1 MATSST
7 SPASVASLTAP
18 PAFAGV
24 SKFASSLQQVLT
36 RAVGIASLPLN
47 IDQAELTKLNTA
59 QSDIQGLDTAFTTLQ
74 QSIGSIQSKVTSGL
88 LTASLSDSSTV
99 TATVSAGAAAGTYNI
114 SVGSLG
120 SFSTALSNAGASPVT
135 NPATQ
140 GISSSATFNLI
151 IGAQPAITITP
162 SSTNLQDLAAAI
174 NSQSNGQVQATLV
187 NVGSNGSS
195 DYRLSLQ
202 ARNLSTDAI
211 DLTDASSLD
220 LIQTSTPGAP
230 ASYQVGGSPPIPSNS
245 RTVTLSPGLTVNL
258 VGQSAA
264 GKSTAITVANDPA
277 GLASAFSSFA
287 GSYNA
292 AVDVISQYHGQGA
305 GALEGS
311 SLLQTLSGVLTQL
324 GNFNNGSP
332 ASALANFGITL
343 DQVGHLS
350 VDTTAFTTAANANFP
365 TLLST
370 LGGATTGGFLQ
381 AATNLLSSIEDRAT
395 GAIKTEEAS
404 IASQI
409 TNQQTIISTEQ
420 ARVNLLQTNLT
431 HQIALADS
439 ALAQLESQ
447 VSYVTGL
454 FASFT
459 GANST
464 QANGLQTL

>member
-1 MATSST
+1 M
-7 SPASVASLTAP
+7 LE
-18 PAFAGV
+18 
-24 SKFASSLQQVLT
+24 T
-36 RAVGIASLPLN
+36 R
-47 IDQAELTKLNTA
+47 E
-59 QSDIQGLDTAFTTLQ
+59 
-74 QSIGSIQSKVTSGL
+74 
-88 LTASLSDSSTV
+88 
-99 TATVSAGAAAGTYNI
+99 Y
-114 SVGSLG
+114 
-120 SFSTALSNAGASPVT
+120 
-135 NPATQ
+135 
-140 GISSSATFNLI
+140 
-151 IGAQPAITITP
+151 
-162 SSTNLQDLAAAI
+162 
-174 NSQSNGQVQATLV
+174 
-187 NVGSNGSS
+187 
-195 DYRLSLQ
+195 
-202 ARNLSTDAI
+202 
-211 DLTDASSLD
+211 
-220 LIQTSTPGAP
+220 
-230 ASYQVGGSPPIPSNS
+230 
-245 RTVTLSPGLTVNL
+245 
-258 VGQSAA
+258 
-264 GKSTAITVANDPA
+264 PA